1 MTRGKIGGRKSF
13 FWIYALIIILTASQ
27 LTSAGLGDWFGKIT
41 GSVTSDTATVSVTI
55 GNNAPTI
62 AFVSSISAVTPTESE
77 TKTFTFTFNATD
89 TDGVA
94 NLNNSAAIGSISK
107 AGETTRS
114 NSSCATVTDDGANV
128 RKYNCTIGL
137 EYWDGSGSWTV
148 NATISDINGAQASN
162 TSTSLTYNSLTAM
175 VMSPTALT
183 WPSVGLSSTDTG
195 SNNDPIT
202 INNTG
207 NDESLSINVSA
218 YDLDGDITASEIIP
232 ASNFTISNTTAGC
245 SGNVLSNATYVNI
258 TSAILEKGN
267 NSISAGDDT
276 SGQEQIYA
284 CLKGLPSD
292 ISAQDY
298 TSTSAWIVKV
308 VT

>member
-1 MTRGKIGGRKSF
+1 MARGKIGGRKSF
-13 FWIYALIIILTASQ
+13 FWVYALIIILTASQ
-27 LTSAGLGDWFGKIT
+27 LASAGFGDWFGKIT
-41 GSVTSDTATVSVTI
+41 GGATSDTTSVSVTI
-55 GNNAPTI
+55 ANNAPTI
-62 AFVSSISAVTPTESE
+62 AFVSSISAVTPTESQ

-114 NSSCATVTDDGANV
+114 NSSCVAVTDDGANE

-137 EYWDGSGSWTV
+137 EYWDGSGSWNV
-148 NATISDINGAQASN
+148 NATISDINGATVSN
-162 TSTSLTYNSLTAM
+162 TSTTLTYNSLLAM

-202 INNTG
+202 LNNTG
-207 NDESLSINVSA
+207 NDESLSINVTA
-218 YDLDGDITASEIIP
+218 YDLTGVTTASEVIP
-232 ASNFTISNTTAGC
+232 AANFTVSNITAGC
-245 SGNVLSNATYVNI
+245 SGNAMINNSDVNI

-267 NSISAGDDT
+267 NTIAAGDST
-276 SGQEQIYA
+276 SGQEELYF
-284 CLKGLPSD
+284 CLKVLPSD

-298 TSTSAWIVKV
+298 TSGSAWNIEII
-308 VT
+308 T